1 MDKHDLHNEFP
12 EFEEAIHLLKVED
25 KHFKKVF
32 DEYHLINKDIHRIE
46 TNEVFTDEEIK
57 ELKVKRLQL
66 KDKLL
71 KILKNEE

>member
-1 MDKHDLHNEFP
+1 MGKHDLHHEFP
-12 EFEEAIHLLKVED
+12 EFEEAIHQLKVED